1 MAIGNVILELR
12 TERDISQ
19 KALAEAIGVGQSTIA
34 QIELNRNEAN
44 SATIRKIATFFGVS
58 ADYLLELENDYG
70 VKNVAAPMGET
81 LTASER
87 ELIAK
92 YRKLSPDLKEMLNGI
107 IGTWTGESATN
118 AATKKTTKT

>member
-44 SATIRKIATFFGVS
+44 SATIRKIATFFGVT

-70 VKNVAAPMGET
+70 AKVATPFVEKFSEEERQLIEDFRQLSYARQKLIKDNIAAMLPTET
-81 LTASER
+81 
-87 ELIAK
+87 
-92 YRKLSPDLKEMLNGI
+92 
-107 IGTWTGESATN
+107 ESAQ
-118 AATKKTTKT
+118 KKKGH

>member
-70 VKNVAAPMGET
+70 VKVAAPSESFT
-81 LTASER
+81 REERQLIEDFRQLTYARQKLIKDSIKAMLPTEAESEQ
-87 ELIAK
+87 
-92 YRKLSPDLKEMLNGI
+92 
-107 IGTWTGESATN
+107 
-118 AATKKTTKT
+118 KKKGN

>member
-1 MAIGNVILELR
+1 MSFCEVLKGLR
-12 TERDISQ
+12 QERGITQ
-19 KALAEAIGVGQSTIA
+19 REIALACGLTPTCICSLEQGTRNPTGSTV
-34 QIELNRNEAN
+34 
-44 SATIRKIATFFGVS
+44 ATLARFFGVS
-58 ADYLLELENDYG
+58 ADYLLGLENDYG
-70 VKNVAAPMGET
+70 VKSVAEPMGEK

-118 AATKKTTKT
+118 AADKKTTKT